1 MHRNFSKSSFQAF
14 VSSLLKLADQLSL
27 FIKFQICVMYAPL
40 KRFDIWSK
48 LRSREMSLY
57 VSDLIID
64 YRYDSIKSLSPPL
77 LFDRPSTVNN
87 TLSWWNQ
94 SHLLVN
100 SPHVPELL
108 IVWTKG
114 NSLRSSLNLK
124 WWTPTT
130 MWYVRINLWC
140 CSWEVVVLAKEESQT
155 FRLVLLL

>member
-1 MHRNFSKSSFQAF
+1 MHRNFSKSSFHAF

-48 LRSREMSLY
+48 LIKRNELVCFSLY
-57 VSDLIID
+57 NWLK
-64 YRYDSIKSLSPPL
+64 DSIKSLFPL
-77 LFDRPSTVNN
+77 LSDRLSTVNN

-94 SHLLVN
+94 SHLPVN
-100 SPHVPELL
+100 SPHVPELS
-108 IVWTKG
+108 IVWTRG